1 MKSNPSKKG
10 QLLKELRSQREIISG
25 EQLSATLGISRVSV
39 WKHIHKLQELGYQI
53 MSTPNGYRLLDSPDI
68 PFPWEFADRGFN
80 ILYYPEVSS
89 TMDTAKDLA
98 RKNCPD
104 FTVVVAGRQTRGRG
118 RLKRQWLSDDGGLY
132 FTMVLRPDIPVLM
145 SSRVNFLA
153 SLTLA
158 RVLRELFQIDAAVKW
173 PNDILVDDHK
183 ISGMLSEL
191 EAETDRVLFISIG
204 MGINVNNDPSGVEP
218 GASSLKKIIGREIS
232 KKMLLTRFLAEF
244 EGHTKRADFENV
256 ISEWKRYTV
265 TLNRRVKIVTH
276 KEVSEGLAV
285 DVEQDG
291 ALVLELA
298 DGTRKKI
305 VYGDCFHQG

>member
-1 MKSNPSKKG
+1 MKAHILK
-10 QLLKELRSQREIISG
+10 LLRAQNTNVSG
-25 EQLSATLGISRVSV
+25 EVLSSAMGISRVSV
-39 WKHIHKLQELGYQI
+39 WKHIHKLQELGYDI
-53 MSTPNGYRLLDSPDI
+53 MSSPSGYRLIDSPDI
-68 PFPWEFADRGFN
+68 PFPWEFADRGFK
-80 ILYYPEVSS
+80 IVYYPELPS
-89 TMDTAKDLA
+89 TMDAARDLA
-98 RKNCPD
+98 RKKCPD

-132 FTMVLRPDIPVLM
+132 FTMVLRPDIPVLL

-173 PNDILVDDHK
+173 PNDILVAGLK

-191 EAETDRVLFISIG
+191 EAESDRVLFINIG
-204 MGINVNNDPSGVEP
+204 MGINVNNDPAVVEP
-218 GASSLKKIIGREIS
+218 GASSLKKITGREIS
-232 KKMLLTRFLAEF
+232 KKMLLARFLDEF
-244 EGHTKRADFENV
+244 EKRLKRVEFENV
-256 ISEWKRYTV
+256 ISEWKKYTV
-265 TLNRRVKIVTH
+265 TLNRQVKIVTH

-298 DGTRKKI
+298 DGTHKKI

>member
-1 MKSNPSKKG
+1 MKRNPSKKG

-53 MSTPNGYRLLDSPDI
+53 MSTPNGYRLIDSPDI
-68 PFPWEFADRGFN
+68 PFPWEFADRDFN

-204 MGINVNNDPSGVEP
+204 MGINVNNDPSEVEP

-244 EGHTKRADFENV
+244 ERHTKRADFENV

>member
-1 MKSNPSKKG
+1 MKA
-10 QLLKELRSQREIISG
+10 QILKLLRSQNTIVSG
-25 EQLSATLGISRVSV
+25 EELRTALGISRVSV
-39 WKHIHKLQELGYQI
+39 WKHIHKLQDLGYDI
-53 MSTPNGYRLLDSPDI
+53 TSTPNGYRLIHSPDI

-80 ILYYPEVSS
+80 ILYYPELPS

-104 FTVVVAGRQTRGRG
+104 FTVVVTGRQTRGRG

-132 FTMVLRPDIPVLM
+132 FTMVLRPDIPVLL

-158 RVLRELFQIDAAVKW
+158 CVLRELFQIDAAVKW
-173 PNDILVDDHK
+173 PNDILVDDRK

-191 EAETDRVLFISIG
+191 EAETDRVLFINIG
-204 MGINVNNDPSGVEP
+204 MGINVNNDPSVVEP
-218 GASSLKKIIGREIS
+218 GASSLKKITGGEIS
-232 KKMLLTRFLAEF
+232 KKMLLARFLAEF
-244 EGHTKRADFENV
+244 EKRLKRAEFENV
-256 ISEWKRYTV
+256 ISEWKKYTV
-265 TLNRRVKIVTH
+265 TLNRQVKIVTH
-276 KEVSEGLAV
+276 KAVSEGLAV

-305 VYGDCFHQG
+305 VYGDCFHQNRD

>member
-1 MKSNPSKKG
+1 MKAHILK
-10 QLLKELRSQREIISG
+10 LLRAQNTIVSG
-25 EQLSATLGISRVSV
+25 EVLSSAMGISRVSV
-39 WKHIHKLQELGYQI
+39 WKHIHKLQELGYDI
-53 MSTPNGYRLLDSPDI
+53 MSSPSGYRLIDSPDI
-68 PFPWEFADRGFN
+68 PFPWEFADRGFK
-80 ILYYPEVSS
+80 IVYYPELPS
-89 TMDTAKDLA
+89 TMDAARDLA
-98 RKNCPD
+98 RKKCPD

-132 FTMVLRPDIPVLM
+132 FTMVLRPDIPVLL

-173 PNDILVDDHK
+173 PNDILVDGRK

-191 EAETDRVLFISIG
+191 EAETDRVLFINIG
-204 MGINVNNDPSGVEP
+204 MGINVNNDPAVVEP
-218 GASSLKKIIGREIS
+218 GASSLKKITGREIS
-232 KKMLLTRFLAEF
+232 KKMLLARFLDEF
-244 EGHTKRADFENV
+244 EKRMKKVEFENV
-256 ISEWKRYTV
+256 ISEWKKYTV
-265 TLNRRVKIVTH
+265 TLNRQVKIVTH

-298 DGTRKKI
+298 DGSRKKI
-305 VYGDCFHQG
+305 VYGDCFHQNRD